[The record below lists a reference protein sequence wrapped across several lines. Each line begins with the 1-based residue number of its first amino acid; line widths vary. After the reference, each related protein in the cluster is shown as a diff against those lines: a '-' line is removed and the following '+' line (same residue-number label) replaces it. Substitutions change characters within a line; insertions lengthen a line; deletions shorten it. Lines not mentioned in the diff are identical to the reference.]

1 MAASLR
7 RRRGGSDAPTT
18 DPADDSTGKSR
29 GQNDAESFRHR
40 LPRVTFANAFAI
52 LAFARVVSALCNI
65 IHDCDETFNFWEPL
79 HYLVHGTG
87 MQTWEHSPTFA
98 LRSYLYL
105 GLHYVV
111 AKPAAVL
118 ASALALPRIHAFHA
132 VRIALGVVSAYAE
145 AWLCAEVA
153 KIDQNASRIL
163 VVASA
168 FSAGMFAAATAFLPS
183 SFAMYCV
190 TCAAAASLADK
201 HAVACAACVAA
212 VTVAWPFAG
221 ICAIPYGLECL
232 RTNGTVRTAMYIAT
246 PLAIITS
253 ISVIIDTEMY
263 GRTTWSVLNILRYN
277 VAGGG
282 SELYG
287 TEGPGYYL
295 RNLFLNFSIA
305 VPASLALPLVALV
318 HRLVLGGI
326 EPGYGKLVRTCVPFP
341 IALGFFSCIAHKEER
356 FMYAVYPLVLTGFA
370 VSLAAGH
377 SVVVHVAKRLAPD
390 GFLGT
395 AARDAAVATATIGV
409 VTIVA
414 ITAALGVSRTAAQLH
429 GYGAPMDL
437 YRKIPQMARES
448 SSLRPIGVCV
458 GGEWYRFPSSFHL
471 PRSDYRLVFID
482 SGFDGALP
490 VSFVKSKGGTRFGP
504 LGLNDRNEADPITR
518 ADFPFHVDGP
528 CDFMVDVTLDGVV
541 PAVDPRTIVP
551 AGWVEED
558 RFETFETEPGDGED
572 GGDGEEGGVK
582 TVSIRVERTEARWV
596 IVNEAPFLDA
606 ANSPT
611 LTRAFYVPW
620 WSTDRNTYGSYRV
633 YKRV

>member
-1 MAASLR
+1 
-7 RRRGGSDAPTT
+7 
-18 DPADDSTGKSR
+18 
-29 GQNDAESFRHR
+29 
-40 LPRVTFANAFAI
+40 
-52 LAFARVVSALCNI
+52 
-65 IHDCDETFNFWEPL
+65 
-79 HYLVHGTG
+79 
-87 MQTWEHSPTFA
+87 
-98 LRSYLYL
+98 
-105 GLHYVV
+105 LHYVV

-190 TCAAAASLADK
+190 TCAAAAALAGK

-232 RTNGTVRTAMYIAT
+232 RTNGTVRTTTYIAT

-305 VPASLALPLVALV
+305 VPVSLALPLVALV

-341 IALGFFSCIAHKEER
+341 LALGFFSCIAHKEER
-356 FMYAVYPLVLTGFA
+356 FMYAVYPLLLTGFA
-370 VSLAAGH
+370 ASLAASH

-414 ITAALGVSRTAAQLH
+414 VTAALGVSRTAAQLH

-437 YRKIPQMARES
+437 YRKIPQIARES
-448 SSLRPIGVCV
+448 SSLRLIGVCV

-471 PRSDYRLVFID
+471 PRVDYRLVFID

-490 VSFVKSKGGTRFGP
+490 VSFVKGKGGTRFGP

-528 CDFMVDVTLDGVV
+528 CDFMVDVTLDGVA

-572 GGDGEEGGVK
+572 DGGDGEEGWVK

>member
-7 RRRGGSDAPTT
+7 RRRAGSDAPTT
-18 DPADDSTGKSR
+18 DPAEDSTGKSR

-65 IHDCDETFNFWEPL
+65 VHDCDETFNFWEPL

-190 TCAAAASLADK
+190 TCAAAASLAGK

-232 RTNGTVRTAMYIAT
+232 RTNGTVRTTTYIAT

-305 VPASLALPLVALV
+305 VPVVAGAPARRARAPFGARGNRTRV
-318 HRLVLGGI
+318 RKAGT
-326 EPGYGKLVRTCVPFP
+326 YVRT
-341 IALGFFSCIAHKEER
+341 
-356 FMYAVYPLVLTGFA
+356 
-370 VSLAAGH
+370 VSTRARLLQLHRAQGGA
-377 SVVVHVAKRLAPD
+377 VHVRGVPAAFDRVRREFSRQSLRRRSRRETARARRFLGHRRPRRRGGDRDDRGGHDRGRHRGAGRLEDGGAVARVRRAD
-390 GFLGT
+390 GF
-395 AARDAAVATATIGV
+395 
-409 VTIVA
+409 
-414 ITAALGVSRTAAQLH
+414 
-429 GYGAPMDL
+429 
-437 YRKIPQMARES
+437 IPQNSANRRES
-448 SSLRPIGVCV
+448 RVHFAPIGVCV

-471 PRSDYRLVFID
+471 PRVDYRLVFID

-490 VSFVKSKGGTRFGP
+490 VSFVKGKGGTRFGP

-572 GGDGEEGGVK
+572 GGGWGGRGEDCEYSRGADGGAVGHRERGAVPGRRELADAVEGVLRAVVVDGQEHV
-582 TVSIRVERTEARWV
+582 RV
-596 IVNEAPFLDA
+596 L
-606 ANSPT
+606 S
-611 LTRAFYVPW
+611 
-620 WSTDRNTYGSYRV
+620 RV
-633 YKRV
+633 

>member
-7 RRRGGSDAPTT
+7 RRRAGSDAPTT
-18 DPADDSTGKSR
+18 DPAEDSTGKSR

-52 LAFARVVSALCNI
+52 LAFARCVSALCNI
-65 IHDCDETFNFWEPL
+65 VHDCDETFNFWEPL

-190 TCAAAASLADK
+190 TCAAAASLAGK

-212 VTVAWPFAG
+212 VTIAWPFAG

-253 ISVIIDTEMY
+253 ISVAIDTEMY

-295 RNLFLNFSIA
+295 RNLFLTFSIA

-326 EPGYGKLVRTCVPFP
+326 EPGYGNLVRTCVPFP
-341 IALGFFSCIAHKEER
+341 LALGFFSCIAHKE
-356 FMYAVYPLVLTGFA
+356 
-370 VSLAAGH
+370 
-377 SVVVHVAKRLAPD
+377 
-390 GFLGT
+390 
-395 AARDAAVATATIGV
+395 
-409 VTIVA
+409 
-414 ITAALGVSRTAAQLH
+414 
-429 GYGAPMDL
+429 
-437 YRKIPQMARES
+437 
-448 SSLRPIGVCV
+448 
-458 GGEWYRFPSSFHL
+458 
-471 PRSDYRLVFID
+471 
-482 SGFDGALP
+482 
-490 VSFVKSKGGTRFGP
+490 
-504 LGLNDRNEADPITR
+504 
-518 ADFPFHVDGP
+518 
-528 CDFMVDVTLDGVV
+528 
-541 PAVDPRTIVP
+541 
-551 AGWVEED
+551 
-558 RFETFETEPGDGED
+558 
-572 GGDGEEGGVK
+572 
-582 TVSIRVERTEARWV
+582 
-596 IVNEAPFLDA
+596 
-606 ANSPT
+606 
-611 LTRAFYVPW
+611 
-620 WSTDRNTYGSYRV
+620 
-633 YKRV
+633 